1 MMVIVRYC
9 VLVLLV
15 SLGSV
20 GAESIGGK
28 KPLVLVSVPPQ
39 LYFVRTIAG
48 DSVEARSVVPADVS
62 PETYEPKP
70 SQARAFM
77 QAAIFF
83 GVGMSYER
91 ALQTRLASNN
101 RALVYENLAHIVS
114 HHASDSVHLDSRHL
128 DSTSHT
134 HDPHI
139 WLSLKLAKAQAQAMY
154 ESLCAIS
161 PAHKESYTKN
171 LATFFAQVDK
181 IGLDLARILAGQRGR
196 AFLVLHPAF
205 GYLAQEFGLEE
216 IALEEDGKEIKL
228 KALSRLPKLIEE
240 KRIRTLFIQPQFDKE
255 RAESI
260 AKTLGLNVE
269 ILDPLNE
276 NWEES
281 LYAFAHKI
289 KEQ

>member
-39 LYFVRTIAG
+39 LYFVRAIAG

-77 QAAIFF
+77 QAAVFF

-91 ALQTRLASNN
+91 ALQTRLASTN
-101 RALVYENLAHIVS
+101 RALLYTDLAHIVLD
-114 HHASDSVHLDSRHL
+114 HDRHDEHAHTKL
-128 DSTSHT
+128 DSTTHT

-139 WLSLKLAKAQAQAMY
+139 WLSLKLAKAQAKAMY

-240 KRIRTLFIQPQFDKE
+240 KHIRTLFIQPQFDKE

>member
-1 MMVIVRYC
+1 MMAIVRYC

-39 LYFVRTIAG
+39 LYFVRAIAG

-77 QAAIFF
+77 QAAVFF

-91 ALQTRLASNN
+91 ALQTRLASTN
-101 RALVYENLAHIVS
+101 RALLYTDLAHIVLD
-114 HHASDSVHLDSRHL
+114 HDRHDEHAHTKL
-128 DSTSHT
+128 DSTTHT

-139 WLSLKLAKAQAQAMY
+139 WLSLKLAKAQAKAMY

>member
-1 MMVIVRYC
+1 MMTMARYC
-9 VLVLLV
+9 VFVLIV
-15 SLGSV
+15 SFGSV

-39 LYFVRTIAG
+39 LYFVRAIAG

-77 QAAIFF
+77 QAAVFF

-101 RALVYENLAHIVS
+101 RALLYVDLAHIVLD
-114 HHASDSVHLDSRHL
+114 HDRHDEHAHTKVDS
-128 DSTSHT
+128 STHA

-139 WLSLKLAKAQAQAMY
+139 WLSLALAKPQVQAIY
-154 ESLCAIS
+154 DKLCAINPS
-161 PAHKESYTKN
+161 HKEMYSKN
-171 LATFFAQVDK
+171 LAALF
-181 IGLDLARILAGQRGR
+181 ARIDTIRQDLSAMLAEQKSR

-240 KRIRTLFIQPQFDKE
+240 KHIHTLFIQPQFDKE

-281 LYAFAHKI
+281 LYVFAHKI

>member
-1 MMVIVRYC
+1 MMIIRYC
-9 VLVLLV
+9 VFALFMGL
-15 SLGSV
+15 SGI
-20 GAESIGGK
+20 GAESSK
-28 KPLVLVSVPPQ
+28 EQKPLVLVSVPPQ
-39 LYFVRTIAG
+39 AYFVRAIAG
-48 DSVEARSVVPADVS
+48 DSVEVRSVVPADVS

-77 QAAIFF
+77 QAAVFF
-83 GVGMSYER
+83 GVGMSYE
-91 ALQTRLASNN
+91 ASLQARLASTN
-101 RALVYENLAHIVS
+101 RALLYVDLAHRVLDHDRHDEHTHTKVDS
-114 HHASDSVHLDSRHL
+114 STHA
-128 DSTSHT
+128 

-139 WLSLKLAKAQAQAMY
+139 WLSLKLAKPKAQAMY
-154 ESLCAIS
+154 EHLCAIN
-161 PAHKESYTKN
+161 PAYKDSYAKN
-171 LATFFAQVDK
+171 LAALF
-181 IGLDLARILAGQRGR
+181 ARIDTIQRDLGVILKEQKGR
-196 AFLVLHPAF
+196 AFLVIHPAF

-228 KALSRLPKLIEE
+228 KALNRLPKIVEQ

-269 ILDPLNE
+269 ILDSLNE

>member
-1 MMVIVRYC
+1 MMAIARYC
-9 VLVLLV
+9 VFVLIV

-91 ALQTRLASNN
+91 ALQTRLASTN
-101 RALVYENLAHIVS
+101 RALLYTDLAHIVLD
-114 HHASDSVHLDSRHL
+114 HDRHDEHAHTKL
-128 DSTSHT
+128 DSTTHT

-139 WLSLKLAKAQAQAMY
+139 WLSLKLAKAQAKAMY

>member
-1 MMVIVRYC
+1 MMAIARYC
-9 VLVLLV
+9 VFVLMV

-77 QAAIFF
+77 QAAVFF

-91 ALQTRLASNN
+91 ALQTRLASTN
-101 RALVYENLAHIVS
+101 RALLYTDLAHIVLD
-114 HHASDSVHLDSRHL
+114 HDRHDEHAHTKL
-128 DSTSHT
+128 DSTTHT

-139 WLSLKLAKAQAQAMY
+139 WLSLKLAKAQAKAMY

>member
-1 MMVIVRYC
+1 MMAIARYC
-9 VLVLLV
+9 MFVLMV

-39 LYFVRTIAG
+39 LYFVRAIAG

-91 ALQTRLASNN
+91 ALQTRLASTN
-101 RALVYENLAHIVS
+101 RALLYTDLAHIVLD
-114 HHASDSVHLDSRHL
+114 HDRHDEHAHTKL
-128 DSTSHT
+128 DSTTHT

-139 WLSLKLAKAQAQAMY
+139 WLSLKLAKAQAKAMY

>member
-77 QAAIFF
+77 QAAVFF

-91 ALQTRLASNN
+91 ALQTRLASTN
-101 RALVYENLAHIVS
+101 RALLYTDLAHIVLD
-114 HHASDSVHLDSRHL
+114 HDRHDEHAHTKL
-128 DSTSHT
+128 DSTTHT

-139 WLSLKLAKAQAQAMY
+139 WLSLKLAKAQAKAMY

-205 GYLAQEFGLEE
+205 GYLAQEFGLE
-216 IALEEDGKEIKL
+216 
-228 KALSRLPKLIEE
+228 
-240 KRIRTLFIQPQFDKE
+240 
-255 RAESI
+255 
-260 AKTLGLNVE
+260 
-269 ILDPLNE
+269 
-276 NWEES
+276 
-281 LYAFAHKI
+281 
-289 KEQ
+289 

>member
-1 MMVIVRYC
+1 MMAIVRYC

-39 LYFVRTIAG
+39 LYFVRAIAG

-77 QAAIFF
+77 QAAVFF

-91 ALQTRLASNN
+91 ALQTRLASTN
-101 RALVYENLAHIVS
+101 RALLYTDLAHIVLD
-114 HHASDSVHLDSRHL
+114 HDRHDEHAHTKL
-128 DSTSHT
+128 DSTTHT

>member
-1 MMVIVRYC
+1 MMAIARYC
-9 VLVLLV
+9 VFVLLV

-39 LYFVRTIAG
+39 LYFVRAIAG

-77 QAAIFF
+77 QAAVFF

-91 ALQTRLASNN
+91 ALQTRLASTN
-101 RALVYENLAHIVS
+101 RALLYTDLAHIVLD
-114 HHASDSVHLDSRHL
+114 HDRHDEHAHTKL
-128 DSTSHT
+128 DSTTHT

-139 WLSLKLAKAQAQAMY
+139 WLSLKLAKAQAKAMY

-240 KRIRTLFIQPQFDKE
+240 KHIRTLFIQPQFDKE

>member
-1 MMVIVRYC
+1 MMAIARYC
-9 VLVLLV
+9 VFVLIV

-91 ALQTRLASNN
+91 ALQTRLASTN
-101 RALVYENLAHIVS
+101 RALLYTDLAHIVLD
-114 HHASDSVHLDSRHL
+114 HDRHDEHAHTKL
-128 DSTSHT
+128 DSTTHT

>member
-48 DSVEARSVVPADVS
+48 DSVEARSVVSADVS

-91 ALQTRLASNN
+91 ALQTRLASTN
-101 RALVYENLAHIVS
+101 RALLYTDLAHIVLD
-114 HHASDSVHLDSRHL
+114 HDRHDEHAHTKL
-128 DSTSHT
+128 DSTTHT

-139 WLSLKLAKAQAQAMY
+139 WLSLKLAKAQAKAMY

>member
-1 MMVIVRYC
+1 MMAIARYC
-9 VLVLLV
+9 VFVLMV

-39 LYFVRTIAG
+39 LYFVRAIAG

-77 QAAIFF
+77 QAAVFF

-91 ALQTRLASNN
+91 ALQTRLASTN
-101 RALVYENLAHIVS
+101 RALLYTDLAHIVLD
-114 HHASDSVHLDSRHL
+114 HDRHDEHAHTKL
-128 DSTSHT
+128 DSTTHT

-139 WLSLKLAKAQAQAMY
+139 WLSLKLAKAQAKAMY

>member
-1 MMVIVRYC
+1 MMAIARYC
-9 VLVLLV
+9 VFVLIV

-39 LYFVRTIAG
+39 LYFVRAIAG

-91 ALQTRLASNN
+91 ALQTRLASTN
-101 RALVYENLAHIVS
+101 RALLYTDLAHIVLD
-114 HHASDSVHLDSRHL
+114 HDRHDEHAHTKL
-128 DSTSHT
+128 DSTTHT

-139 WLSLKLAKAQAQAMY
+139 WLSLKLAKAQAKAMY

>member
-39 LYFVRTIAG
+39 LYFVRAIAG

-101 RALVYENLAHIVS
+101 RALLYTDLAHIVLD
-114 HHASDSVHLDSRHL
+114 HDRHDEHAHTKL
-128 DSTSHT
+128 DSTTHT

-139 WLSLKLAKAQAQAMY
+139 WLSLKLAKAQAKAMY

>member
-1 MMVIVRYC
+1 MMAIARYC
-9 VLVLLV
+9 VFVLMV

-39 LYFVRTIAG
+39 LYFVRAIAG

-91 ALQTRLASNN
+91 ALQTRLASTN
-101 RALVYENLAHIVS
+101 RALLYTDLAHIVLD
-114 HHASDSVHLDSRHL
+114 HDRHDEHAHTKL
-128 DSTSHT
+128 DSTTHT

-139 WLSLKLAKAQAQAMY
+139 WLSLKLAKAQAKAMY

>member
-91 ALQTRLASNN
+91 ALQTRLASTN
-101 RALVYENLAHIVS
+101 RALLYTDLAHIVLD
-114 HHASDSVHLDSRHL
+114 HDRHDEHAHTKL
-128 DSTSHT
+128 DSTTHT

-139 WLSLKLAKAQAQAMY
+139 WLSLKLAKAQAKAMY